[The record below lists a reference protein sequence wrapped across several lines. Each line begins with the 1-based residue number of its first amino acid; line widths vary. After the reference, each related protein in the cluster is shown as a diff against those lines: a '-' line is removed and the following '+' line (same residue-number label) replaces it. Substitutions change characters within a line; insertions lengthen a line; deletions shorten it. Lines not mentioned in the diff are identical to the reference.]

1 MENKSVL
8 SLQCLKRVVISSA
21 VVLQLFIGV
30 NNVSGQQKESVE
42 LTGDVVEYSIDGN
55 IVTAEGSVEI
65 SYNGATITCDRIE
78 FERDSKLANAQ
89 GNVLL
94 STSSGDISGKAL
106 KFNFGTMK
114 GDFNGAKIVADPFY
128 GSAETTSMV
137 SKGEILLKDG
147 YVTTSDYD
155 NPGYKLQAKSIQVL
169 LNDKLVARNVKMVLG
184 NVPIFYIPWFT
195 QNLKDTKP
203 RVIIT
208 PGYDKDW
215 GLFVLQ
221 AWRYYLSDNIK
232 GTIHLDYRERKDFAS
247 GIDLDYKTE
256 NYGSGIIRTYYMNE
270 RNITSDH
277 PWQDKPSPTIE
288 KERFKV
294 EWRHKW
300 QIDEKTNTIMQYY
313 KLSDST
319 FLKDYFEKEYD
330 KDPSPDTYFLLTRAL
345 PLGTMSFRTDA
356 RVNRFEAAVERLPE
370 LRYDLSS
377 KEIFNTG
384 LYFRNTSI
392 FSNLVKKEASP
403 SEIRQK
409 TMRLSVDSTVSY
421 PMKIGFI
428 EMNPYVGGEN
438 TYYSRAKD
446 KSNYNTIRGQLKTGA
461 SLNTKFYRVYD
472 ISINKFG
479 LDLNRLRHIIAPSV
493 NYEYKSDPT
502 IPASALDTFD
512 GIDSLTKSHGIT
524 FALENKIQT
533 KREGK
538 SVDLARAII
547 STPFKLKEDALSGGF
562 NGVDVDIDIKPLDWL
577 TFYFDSHYDTTKD
590 RLSTANFDLYI
601 NGKDDK
607 WAVSIGKRWNREVDD
622 QVTAQYA
629 YKFNSKWGIKL
640 YQRIDLKEGVIKEQD
655 YVLTRDLHSWIMDMC
670 FNDKNESGS
679 EIMVIFTLK
688 AFPDMAIDAS
698 ASFNQRRAGTQNN

>member
-1 MENKSVL
+1 MENELFDGK
-8 SLQCLKRVVISSA
+8 CFKRAAISFA
-21 VVLQLFIGV
+21 IILQLFAGIT
-30 NNVSGQQKESVE
+30 NVFGQQKESVE
-42 LTGDVVEYSIDGN
+42 LSGDVVEYSIDGN
-55 IVTAEGSVEI
+55 VVIVEGNVEV
-65 SYNGATITCDRIE
+65 SYKGATITCDKIE
-78 FERDSKLANAQ
+78 FERDTKIANAN
-89 GNVLL
+89 GNVIL
-94 STSSGDISGKAL
+94 STTSGEISGKAL
-106 KFNFGTMK
+106 RFNFEKME

-128 GSAETTSMV
+128 GSAETASMIN
-137 SKGEILLKDG
+137 KDEIVLRNG

-155 NPGYKLQAKSIQVL
+155 NPGYRLKAKSIQVFPK
-169 LNDKLVARNVKMVLG
+169 DKLVARNIKMVLG
-184 NVPIFYIPWFT
+184 KVPIFYIPWFT
-195 QNLKDTKP
+195 QNLRDTKP

-215 GLFVLQ
+215 GLFLLQ
-221 AWRYYLSDNIK
+221 AWRYYLNDDFK

-247 GIDLDYKTE
+247 GIDLDYRTE
-256 NYGSGIIRTYYMNE
+256 DYGSGIIRTYYMNE

-300 QIDEKTNTIMQYY
+300 KIDDKTNAIAQYY

-345 PLGTMSFRTDA
+345 PLGMLSFRTDA

-370 LRYDLSS
+370 VRYDLSN
-377 KEIFNTG
+377 KQIYDTG
-384 LYFRNTSI
+384 LFFKNTSI
-392 FSNLVKKEASP
+392 FSNLVKKSASP
-403 SEIRQK
+403 SEDRQK
-409 TMRLSVDSTVSY
+409 TMRMIVDSSVSY
-421 PMKIGFI
+421 PMKVGFI

-446 KSNYNTIRGQLKTGA
+446 RSNYGVIRGQLKTGA

-472 ISINKFG
+472 IYAKKFG
-479 LDLNRLRHIIAPSV
+479 LDINRLRHIIAPSIA
-493 NYEYKSDPT
+493 YEYKSHPT
-502 IPASALDTFD
+502 IPASSLDEFDGLDT
-512 GIDSLTKSHGIT
+512 IT
-524 FALENKIQT
+524 NRNSINFALENKFQT

-538 SVDLARAII
+538 SVDMARAII
-547 STPFKLKEDALSGGF
+547 STPFRLKEDPSPSGFDGI
-562 NGVDVDIDIKPLDWL
+562 DVDIDFKPLDWL
-577 TFYFDSHYDTTKD
+577 TFYFDSHYDTAKD

-607 WAVSIGKRWNREVDD
+607 WSVGIGKRWDREVDD
-622 QVTAQYA
+622 QVTTQYA

-640 YQRIDLKEGVIKEQD
+640 YQRFDLKGGILKEQD

-679 EIMVIFTLK
+679 EVMVVFTLK
-688 AFPDMAIDAS
+688 AFPDMAVDAS
-698 ASFNQRRAGTQNN
+698 ASFNQRRAGAQNN